1 MTFVGAGQNISV
13 VAQDCILLYR
23 GFPIRGPLADPA
35 SVENPAS
42 SRLQDEVILPP
53 PGSNVFYRLKTP

>member
-1 MTFVGAGQNISV
+1 
-13 VAQDCILLYR
+13 
-23 GFPIRGPLADPA
+23 LADPA

-53 PGSNVFYRLKTP
+53 PGSHVFYRLKTP